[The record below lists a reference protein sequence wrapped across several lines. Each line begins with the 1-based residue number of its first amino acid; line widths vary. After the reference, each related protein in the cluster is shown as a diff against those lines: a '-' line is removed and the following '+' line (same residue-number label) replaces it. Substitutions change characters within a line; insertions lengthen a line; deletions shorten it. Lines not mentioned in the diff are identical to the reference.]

1 MALAPNALFRSDMTM
16 LEPPQ
21 NRLSPS
27 QIWPMENP
35 VGTEQVRPQYL
46 TAPDADVVP
55 GVMWGDRMTSPRVAG
70 GLNSAMD
77 VGMGFAGSTGPGGRL
92 GLERINPRTLRPLA
106 QDVDLGKPGAH
117 AFQIKGPKG
126 ETLGVVDT
134 EWNPETGGLHIAD
147 FQSNEGANS
156 LGHGLVRQI
165 RDQLLSLYPEAK
177 SLTGQRITGAVSAD
191 RRSGAGPGR
200 VATQVLGQE

>member
-1 MALAPNALFRSDMTM
+1 MEPNRLLYPGLAIEAPQPQNALAPPPTWADAYDYNARAYTDWVARERAKGVELGTIDPQTGWPTKAGYLDAVQQYGNAL
-16 LEPPQ
+16 L
-21 NRLSPS
+21 L
-27 QIWPMENP
+27 
-35 VGTEQVRPQYL
+35 GTG
-46 TAPDADVVP
+46 A
-55 GVMWGDRMTSPRVAG
+55 
-70 GLNSAMD
+70 
-77 VGMGFAGSTGPGGRL
+77 PGGRF
-92 GLERINPRTLRPLA
+92 GLERIHPRTLRPLA
-106 QDVDLGKPGAH
+106 QEVDLGKPGAH

-156 LGHGLVRQI
+156 LGPGLVRQI